1 MKSQLQLTLQ
11 VMISTNHKR
20 NLTAQITLLVASSLV
35 TEKASVTT
43 LLATEKKKTQ
53 LQSNL

>member
-43 LLATEKKKTQ
+43 LLATEKKNSVTI
-53 LQSNL
+53 